1 MIGKIHLFKRD
12 HVLCRP
18 GRCICASF
26 AGGFLLCGQ
35 DLFHTVHTDHSR
47 RSIHHGKG
55 QSGIGIHEFAQDQD
69 KSYQSAQTDRS
80 AAHQPYGIDGT
91 DNVGKPLDQLSYN
104 DGGVGDLGTL
114 LLILHQFHR
123 RFVHLFAEDLF
134 DAEGTQYQNAADR
147 ILGNLCHHVC
157 LLSVVRLQTTNP
169 FYQLPG
175 DPEDQ
180 GIGDQDDHK

>member
-12 HVLCRP
+12 HVLYRP
-18 GRCICASF
+18 GRCIRASF

-35 DLFHTVHTDHSR
+35 DPFHTVHTDHSR

-55 QSGIGIHEFAQDQD
+55 QSGIGIHEFAQDHD
-69 KSYQSAQTDRS
+69 KSYQSAQTDHS

-123 RFVHLFAEDLF
+123 RFVHLLRKTSSMPKERSTKMPLTASWAICAITSVF
-134 DAEGTQYQNAADR
+134 
-147 ILGNLCHHVC
+147 C
-157 LLSVVRLQTTNP
+157 L
-169 FYQLPG
+169 
-175 DPEDQ
+175 
-180 GIGDQDDHK
+180 

>member
-12 HVLCRP
+12 HVLYRP
-18 GRCICASF
+18 GRCIRASF

-35 DLFHTVHTDHSR
+35 DPFHTVHTDHSR

-55 QSGIGIHEFAQDQD
+55 QSGIGIHEFAQDHD
-69 KSYQSAQTDRS
+69 KSYQSAQTDHS

-147 ILGNLCHHVC
+147 ILGDLRHHVC
-157 LLSVVRLQTTNP
+157 LLSVVRLQTTDP

-175 DPEDQ
+175 DPKDQ
-180 GIGDQDDHK
+180 GIGDQDNCQ